1 MRIIDCHVHM
11 TDDVHDA
18 SRILD
23 AMDRNG
29 VERMLVLSKNERKSL
44 EVTQRNLEQTRA
56 LCDQARNRLT
66 PIAWL
71 EPTVVGMNGL
81 AEAALREMGFAG
93 VKIIPDHW
101 FVHEERLEPWW
112 ALMNELAA
120 PILFHTG
127 ILYAHED
134 GSRFCRPVYLEKM
147 LHYPRIR
154 FAMAHI
160 SWPWCEECLAVMG
173 RMGAAGNPQWQS
185 YIDITPGTP
194 PHIRKQA
201 LANAIDF
208 CGPDRLMFGT
218 DASIP
223 GDLSSQK
230 RCIETDLQILDELG
244 LDEFQKEKI
253 FAGTADE
260 LFPRVDAK
268 ERGSR
273 P

>member
-1 MRIIDCHVHM
+1 MRIVDCHVHM
-11 TDDVHDA
+11 LDQVSDA
-18 SRILD
+18 SAIID

-44 EVTQRNLEQTRA
+44 ELTQRNLQQTKD
-56 LCDQARNRLT
+56 LCDQAQNRLT

-71 EPTVVGMNGL
+71 EPTISGMADL
-81 AEAALREMGFAG
+81 AKAALCDMGFAG
-93 VKIIPDHW
+93 IKIIPDHW
-101 FVHEERLEPWW
+101 SVNEERLEPWW

-120 PILFHTG
+120 AILFHTG
-127 ILYAHED
+127 ILYLHED
-134 GSRFCRPVYLEKM
+134 GSRFCRPVYLEKL

-173 RMGAAGNPQWQS
+173 RMKAAGNPQWQS

-194 PHIRKQA
+194 GHIRKQA

-218 DASIP
+218 DDSIP
-223 GDLSSQK
+223 GALSYQK
-230 RCIETDLQILDELG
+230 RCIDTDLGIFDELG
-244 LDEFQKEKI
+244 LDTPQKERI
-253 FAGTADE
+253 FSGTADE
-260 LFPRVDAK
+260 LFPAMK
-268 ERGSR
+268 
-273 P
+273 